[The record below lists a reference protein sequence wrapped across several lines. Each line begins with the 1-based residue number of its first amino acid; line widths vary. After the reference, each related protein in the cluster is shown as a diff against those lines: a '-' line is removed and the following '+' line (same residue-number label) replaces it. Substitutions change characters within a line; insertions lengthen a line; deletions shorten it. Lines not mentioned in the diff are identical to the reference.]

1 MFPQTVTTG
10 KSEWSSNNML
20 PKDPVM
26 LLSMINMKLRD
37 QYSNLDALCDDMDE
51 DREEIIKT
59 LAGAGYNYDPE
70 PNQFK

>member
-1 MFPQTVTTG
+1 
-10 KSEWSSNNML
+10 ML

-37 QYSNLDALCDDMDE
+37 QYSDLDALCDDMDE

-70 PNQFK
+70 QNQFK